1 MSVFLSMRH
10 LLLGAGFVIGPTASA
25 VYAQP
30 SSMPAVAVPF
40 YTPWDAMRGI
50 ERHHT
55 PPLAQA
61 FAQQAHAF
69 AVQTAAVCDRAPL
82 LSATDATA
90 LLQGWQTTLTTWE
103 ALSTPAVGAVL
114 QRRSQRHIDAGPVR
128 VHVLEKALVDAP
140 QQLADL
146 ERIGAMAKGFPA
158 MEYLLR
164 TPRLWAQP
172 SACLYL
178 GLLAQEVS
186 QEARA
191 LASAAEQAMHISLHP
206 PDADTLDTQAPQI
219 KAQYVE
225 WLNQWL
231 GGVERL
237 RWTQLEKPI
246 RSAQT
251 APKTPRPAAALPVWA
266 RGSRAANLESWRSQW
281 RSLLAL
287 GRMSSQQRQHPPAAG
302 EGIVPIEAL
311 LRAQGHIALAA
322 RWGRSLDAVTQR
334 LAALPMQ
341 TPATT
346 RDEVQLLALAS
357 ALKAVTV
364 LFQQEVATA
373 LDIPLG
379 FSDADGD

>member
-1 MSVFLSMRH
+1 MRVFMMSMLMLVGLS
-10 LLLGAGFVIGPTASA
+10 ATAA
-25 VYAQP
+25 HAQP
-30 SSMPAVAVPF
+30 SPSVPAVAVPF
-40 YTPWDAMRGI
+40 YTPWDAIRGL
-50 ERHHT
+50 ERHHI

-61 FAQQAHAF
+61 FEQQAHAF
-69 AVQTAAVCDRAPL
+69 AVQTAAVCDRAPRL
-82 LSATDATA
+82 NAADAAA

-114 QRRSQRHIDAGPVR
+114 QRRSQRQLDAGPIR
-128 VHVLEKALVDAP
+128 VHLLEKALSNEP
-140 QQLADL
+140 KQLSDL
-146 ERIGAMAKGFPA
+146 EHIGAMAKGFAA

-172 SACLYL
+172 SACRYL

-191 LASAAEQAMHISLHP
+191 LAAASVSTLSNSASAS
-206 PDADTLDTQAPQI
+206 DADTLDSQAPHI

-251 APKTPRPAAALPVWA
+251 AAKTPSQTAASPVWA
-266 RGSRAANLESWRSQW
+266 RGSRVANIESWRSQW

-287 GRMSSQQRQHPPAAG
+287 GRMSTQQRQQPPAAG

-311 LRAQGHIALAA
+311 LRAQGHIALAD

-334 LAALPMQ
+334 LVALPMQ
-341 TPATT
+341 APATA
-346 RDEVQLLALAS
+346 RDEAQLLALAS
-357 ALKAVTV
+357 TLKAVTV